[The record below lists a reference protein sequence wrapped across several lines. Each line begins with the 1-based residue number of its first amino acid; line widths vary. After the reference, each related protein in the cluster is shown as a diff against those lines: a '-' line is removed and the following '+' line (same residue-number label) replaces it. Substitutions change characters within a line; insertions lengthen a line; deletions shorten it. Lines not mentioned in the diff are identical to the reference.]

1 MRSENI
7 PKGILFGLV
16 TSESTAIKDITVY
29 NQKKNNGENTMG
41 LLSGCGTV
49 FLKEDS
55 TVSEFI

>member
-7 PKGILFGLV
+7 PKGYIIWISYIG
-16 TSESTAIKDITVY
+16 STAIKDITVY

-55 TVSEFI
+55 F